1 MKLYHYVHCPFC
13 VRVRLALGFLGKEFE
28 SIVLPYDDEK
38 TPVELC
44 EKKML
49 PIVTFDDGSSS
60 NESLEIIARSD
71 EEDLLGTQKLLNNK
85 DQLADIEKLLNEI
98 GKPVHNLAMPYWIWT
113 PEFTENSRKYF
124 LEKKGKKR
132 GPFHLLAQKR
142 HQFLEVLSP
151 ILINVQ
157 GLLTGP
163 YYNGETLGIE
173 DLMIASHL
181 WGLYIVP
188 EFQFSN
194 DLHRYL
200 QSIANLCQFN
210 YHEDFW
216 KKEI

>member
-71 EEDLLGTQKLLNNK
+71 EEDVLGTQKLLNNK

-124 LEKKGKKR
+124 LEKR
-132 GPFHLLAQKR
+132 
-142 HQFLEVLSP
+142 
-151 ILINVQ
+151 
-157 GLLTGP
+157 
-163 YYNGETLGIE
+163 
-173 DLMIASHL
+173 
-181 WGLYIVP
+181 
-188 EFQFSN
+188 
-194 DLHRYL
+194 
-200 QSIANLCQFN
+200 
-210 YHEDFW
+210 
-216 KKEI
+216 